1 MDKLVIDPI
10 VIEKQIG
17 KKLNAAQ
24 TLGMS
29 PASVLNDLNDFLQNA
44 LDDWVEEFFDEV
56 HAKIE
61 RGHDFKED
69 AKSSLETNK
78 VRIKAKRK

>member
-1 MDKLVIDPI
+1 MDKLIIDPV

-29 PASVLNDLNDFLQNA
+29 PASILNDLNDFLQNA
-44 LDDWVEEFFDEV
+44 LDDWVEDFFDEV

-61 RGHDFKED
+61 NGYEFKED
-69 AKSSLETNK
+69 RVM
-78 VRIKAKRK
+78 VRVNQLQKRK